1 MKKQRGCQRLWW
13 WQSGEGCPWNRRQ
26 LFRVSFRLG
35 SELSSVPPELVP
47 SCSFVTLLEKQCLCL
62 LLSNVSARNKL
73 RRRARAG
80 PHFPEVCAGQGLV
93 RGKRSGI
100 EARGCL
106 NSGSLVL
113 LAESGMAPVVQSH
126 TLSLLSVDVPGS
138 PSSGLTYPL
147 FFFSGNQGIL
157 GLGACLL

>member
-1 MKKQRGCQRLWW
+1 MKGAP
-13 WQSGEGCPWNRRQ
+13 GTEGNSYVFPSA
-26 LFRVSFRLG
+26 LLG
-35 SELSSVPPELVP
+35 SVPSERLSSR
-47 SCSFVTLLEKQCLCL
+47 SFVITLLKKQCLCL

-80 PHFPEVCAGQGLV
+80 LYFPEACAGQGLV
-93 RGKRSGI
+93 GGKRSGI

-106 NSGSLVL
+106 SSGSLVL
-113 LAESGMAPVVQSH
+113 LAESGVVPVVQSH

-138 PSSGLTYPL
+138 SSSGLTYPL

-157 GLGACLL
+157 KVGACLL